1 MLTVKYDPT
10 RNPDKGQ
17 YYVELSMYAEIPD
30 DMQNI
35 NRFGYWCDLQHLLY
49 GIVEPI
55 NRILDTVADKG
66 SDGSEPE

>member
-1 MLTVKYDPT
+1 
-10 RNPDKGQ
+10 
-17 YYVELSMYAEIPD
+17 
-30 DMQNI
+30 MQNI